1 MQRVLSV
8 LMASAVCLVACA
20 AEPPNPP
27 ADPAV
32 GLRVLVR
39 LAPDAATGAAP
50 DERPASIERRAGAS
64 AGVPVR
70 YLAASG
76 AQWHALLLLC
86 VPADCDA
93 ALQRLTAD
101 RAGFL
106 AVQRDELRR
115 R

>member
-1 MQRVLSV
+1 MNRVLLA
-8 LMASAVCLVACA
+8 LMALAICLAACA
-20 AEPPNPP
+20 AP
-27 ADPAV
+27 AIAPAEAV
-32 GLRVLVR
+32 DGLRVLVQ
-39 LAPDAATGAAP
+39 LAPDAASGGAP
-50 DERPASIERRAGAS
+50 DERPASIERRAGLG

-76 AQWHALLLLC
+76 AHWHALMLLC
-86 VPADCDA
+86 SPTDCDA
-93 ALQRLTAD
+93 ALQRLSAD

>member
-1 MQRVLSV
+1 MHRALSV

-20 AEPPNPP
+20 AEPPQPP
-27 ADPAV
+27 ADPAG

-39 LAPDAATGAAP
+39 LAPDAATGGVP
-50 DERPASIERRAGAS
+50 DERPLSIERRASAS

-70 YLAASG
+70 YVAASG
-76 AQWHALLLLC
+76 AQWHALMLLC
-86 VPADCDA
+86 APADCDA
-93 ALQRLTAD
+93 AVQRLTAD

-106 AVQRDELRR
+106 VVQRDELRR

>member
-1 MQRVLSV
+1 MLHGNAISFRARS
-8 LMASAVCLVACA
+8 
-20 AEPPNPP
+20 
-27 ADPAV
+27 
-32 GLRVLVR
+32 
-39 LAPDAATGAAP
+39 DAATGAAP
-50 DERPASIERRAGAS
+50 DERPASIERQAGAS

>member
-1 MQRVLSV
+1 MNRL
-8 LMASAVCLVACA
+8 LLALITPTICLGACA
-20 AEPPNPP
+20 APETPS
-27 ADPAV
+27 AEAMA
-32 GLRVLVR
+32 GLRVLVQ
-39 LAPDAATGAAP
+39 LAPDAASGGAA
-50 DERPASIERRAGAS
+50 DERPASIEQRAASS

-86 VPADCDA
+86 SPIPCDA
-93 ALQRLTAD
+93 ALQRLSAD